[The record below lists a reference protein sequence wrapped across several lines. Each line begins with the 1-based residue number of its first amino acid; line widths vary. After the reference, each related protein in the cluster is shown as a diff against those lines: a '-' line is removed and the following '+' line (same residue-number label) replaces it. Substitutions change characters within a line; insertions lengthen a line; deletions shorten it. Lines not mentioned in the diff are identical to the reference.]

1 MPSEP
6 LLTCKGE
13 GSSRVKKRKP
23 YNFEAFLQRHVRQK
37 KGRRKH
43 YQFPGPSPLIN
54 VVNANEPPPKMT
66 GGGKRKTVEEEDKG
80 QAKKARR
87 SRSLCLREFMKM
99 TGGEKRKTSKEEDK
113 GRAKKTRRSRAY
125 HMHELE
131 RMWRE
136 LRAVQ
141 TA

>member
-1 MPSEP
+1 
-6 LLTCKGE
+6 
-13 GSSRVKKRKP
+13 
-23 YNFEAFLQRHVRQK
+23 
-37 KGRRKH
+37 
-43 YQFPGPSPLIN
+43 
-54 VVNANEPPPKMT
+54 MT

-99 TGGEKRKTSKEEDK
+99 TGGGKRKTSKEEDK